1 MCGIAGTFGQAN
13 REVVERMVG
22 TMQHRGPDDQGLF
35 VDEAAKIVLGN
46 CRLSVIDLSPAGH
59 MPMRSADGQLC
70 ITHNGEVYNFRQLRS
85 ELERKGYIFQ
95 SDSDTEVVLM
105 AYAEWGADCLKRLRG
120 MFAFAIYDGR
130 ASETGRDSLFLARD
144 RFGIKPLY
152 WAQVNGVFVFASELK
167 GVLASGLVGRQ
178 LDVQGVWDY
187 LSFYSVPPPRTIL
200 AGVSALLPGHYMVVQ
215 GNCVRI
221 EQYWDLPNPTDGD
234 DSVASMALPDAARE
248 LRRLM
253 EVSTR
258 LHMVADVPVGA
269 FLSGGID
276 STAIVGLMSQ
286 HVSKPLRTYSIG
298 FAGKEARISELPWA
312 HIAAEQFGTDHTEVI
327 VTGEDVAREFD
338 LIVGAIDQPSG
349 DGVNTY
355 FVSKAA
361 RTGVTVSLSGL
372 GGDELFAGYPQFRRF
387 AQAERLLPSGNE
399 WLSKGL
405 RLVAPLLPGRLRLPA
420 EFLAAVP
427 LERYASVRRL
437 YTEDEKWDLI
447 APGLLED
454 FVPQPSMDFYTRYV
468 WPELDVV
475 ARVSYVE
482 AKGYMAHTLLRDTDA
497 MSMAH
502 SLEVRVPFLDHK
514 VAEFAFSLSGRLKL
528 QGHETKVILRRAL
541 RDLLPQAILQ
551 RPKSGFELPMGEWLS
566 GPLQPAVQQSLN
578 TSVARTLFR
587 PEGRLRLERLSRG
600 PHAPVMR
607 VWSAVVL
614 MAWASLHGCEVSQ

>member
-13 REVVERMVG
+13 RKVVECMLEAMR
-22 TMQHRGPDDQGLF
+22 HRGPDDQGLF
-35 VDEAAKIVLGN
+35 VYEAAKVVLGN
-46 CRLSVIDLSPAGH
+46 CRLCVIDPSPAGH

-70 ITHNGEVYNFRQLRS
+70 ITYNGEVYNFRELRT
-85 ELERKGYIFQ
+85 ELERKGYVFR
-95 SDSDTEVVLM
+95 SDSDTEVVLT
-105 AYAEWGADCLKRLRG
+105 AYAEWGTDCLERLRG
-120 MFAFAIYDGR
+120 MFAFAIYDCRQPIDGR
-130 ASETGRDSLFLARD
+130 GTLFLARD

-152 WAQVNGVFVFASELK
+152 WTRVGEVFIFASELK
-167 GVLASGLVGRQ
+167 GMLASGLVDRQ
-178 LDVQGVWDY
+178 LDLQAIWDY
-187 LSFYSVPPPRTIL
+187 LSYFSVPPPRTIL
-200 AGVSALLPGHYMVVQ
+200 ANVSALLPGHYMVVQ
-215 GNCVRI
+215 ENCVRI
-221 EQYWDLPNPTDGD
+221 EQYWDLPNPADSD
-234 DSVASMALPDAARE
+234 DSVARMALPDAARE
-248 LRRLM
+248 LRRLL
-253 EVSTR
+253 EESTR

-286 HVSKPLRTYSIG
+286 HVSKPLKTYSIG

-312 HIAAEQFGTDHTEVI
+312 RMAAERFGTDHTEVVI
-327 VTGEDVAREFD
+327 GGQDVAREFD
-338 LIVGAIDQPSG
+338 RLIAAIDQPSG

-372 GGDELFAGYPQFRRF
+372 GGDELFAGYPEFRRF
-387 AQAERLLPSGNE
+387 AQAERLLPSGNR
-399 WLSKGL
+399 WLRAGL

-437 YTEDEKWDLI
+437 YSEHEKRDLI

-454 FVPQPSMDFYTRYV
+454 SVPQPSMDFYTRYV
-468 WPELDVV
+468 QPELDVA

-482 AKGYMAHTLLRDTDA
+482 AKGYMAHTLLRDTDV

-514 VAEFAFSLSGRLKL
+514 LAEFVFCLPGRLKL
-528 QGHETKVILRRAL
+528 QGREAKVVLHRAL
-541 RDLLPQAILQ
+541 RDLLPNAILQ
-551 RPKSGFELPMGEWLS
+551 RPKLGFDLPMEEWLS
-566 GPLQPAVQQSLN
+566 GPLQPAVRQSLN
-578 TSVARTLFR
+578 TAAARMLFS
-587 PEGRLRLERLSRG
+587 PEGRLRLEQLSRMRHG
-600 PHAPVMR
+600 WFMR

-614 MAWASLHGCEVSQ
+614 TAWASLHGCEVSE